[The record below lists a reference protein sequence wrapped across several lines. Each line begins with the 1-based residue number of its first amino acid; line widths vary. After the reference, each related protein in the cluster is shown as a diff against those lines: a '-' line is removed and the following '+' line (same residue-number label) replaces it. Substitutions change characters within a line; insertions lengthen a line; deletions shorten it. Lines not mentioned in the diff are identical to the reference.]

1 MAIPSI
7 ADALQRLKTLID
19 SSTPIV
25 VMETVEETRAVR
37 MVRSA
42 CSALNLAT
50 FEWSVASG
58 LIRSGSTV
66 GEVIMGTDHGPHYAP
81 PHADFD
87 SIEQNAKAL
96 YNSRE
101 PAQMLGNLEGRFA
114 LKTTITTFEV
124 TGTNVEAMLRE
135 VNRILEDEKLTMHSI
150 HLASTDGQ
158 SRLIFGVDCAREDR
172 NVLTLRLHESNVFAS
187 VATVGTTEH
196 E

>member
-1 MAIPSI
+1 MAVSSI

-19 SSTPIV
+19 SSTPII

-42 CSALNLAT
+42 CTALNLAT

-81 PHADFD
+81 PHADMD

-101 PAQMLGNLEGRFA
+101 PAQMLGN
-114 LKTTITTFEV
+114 
-124 TGTNVEAMLRE
+124 
-135 VNRILEDEKLTMHSI
+135 
-150 HLASTDGQ
+150 
-158 SRLIFGVDCAREDR
+158 
-172 NVLTLRLHESNVFAS
+172 
-187 VATVGTTEH
+187 
-196 E
+196 

>member
-1 MAIPSI
+1 MATMSI

-58 LIRSGSTV
+58 LMRCGSNVVEVVTGGFDSGEPHL
-66 GEVIMGTDHGPHYAP
+66 GAHDLGAHAGTD
-81 PHADFD
+81 
-87 SIEQNAKAL
+87 IEQNAKAL

-101 PAQMLGNLEGRFA
+101 PAQ
-114 LKTTITTFEV
+114 
-124 TGTNVEAMLRE
+124 
-135 VNRILEDEKLTMHSI
+135 
-150 HLASTDGQ
+150 
-158 SRLIFGVDCAREDR
+158 
-172 NVLTLRLHESNVFAS
+172 
-187 VATVGTTEH
+187 
-196 E
+196 